1 MTQWLVRLLRLESV
15 QALWSR
21 LKGGQRQQRVN
32 LMRQIKLFSHTH
44 FITHTMHT
52 HTHIHTHTHT
62 LASWQLIA
70 VVKGLKTTQS
80 DKKYDVKLPKPTQN
94 QSKNSLKTTS
104 LIFLVAVVIYTY
116 PVHKV

>member
-21 LKGGQRQQRVN
+21 LKGGQRQRVN

-44 FITHTMHT
+44 FITHTM
-52 HTHIHTHTHT
+52 HTHT